1 MLQKAPCR
9 ETWYGAENSET
20 QLGKDVKYKM
30 LVCAVKQETGEE
42 VAQLVSE
49 SFTVTTMRS
58 KGSVKP
64 AIPCLTDPVDK
75 LEGLGGKTRRNLLD
89 VRKCVRGIDAR
100 AAVPAAAPNVITTVE
115 HFKQLEEA
123 LRGWSSCPKQIR
135 RALLPEAA
143 VEHSQKVLQADSR
156 LRSWRADP
164 KSDWGLLYH
173 SSQAFVEFDNP
184 AVLVQPSGGPGGSQF
199 VLAAHASS
207 DQLARMNELAAEA
220 FQRWKQADHPGWSVT
235 EADSDTFLARLH
247 QLKAPFT
254 FGGQLEMSEVL
265 QQYPGSHAA
274 SSSQELSLQQ
284 QQALELDAR
293 LGSITG
299 RINRGH
305 LEDQPS
311 GLFGGAPL
319 GPDYFGTGPSSSALG
334 QGFQQGM
341 FSSQQQHMGDNALL
355 MPGVIPGV
363 PVHPESPGP
372 SMSGQGRG
380 HQPLMPSMVGGQG
393 AAKQEPV
400 LLHMLAQNIM
410 QQQTQFGSQFP
421 RQGGSHQGSPQVPQW
436 PPQQLPQQVQPE
448 LPTLQQQLQQQA
460 GLLFTQ
466 DFNDGSSSTS
476 SMNSVQV
483 PQLQSRPAS
492 VGQLIMPPMDVGSS
506 PSSSR
511 GARRGRSHSMGS
523 MPRNAMQN
531 RIAQQAQQAQ
541 RDSQGFAGQ
550 GFASMASLPSGS
562 PGQWGQRAG
571 LMRPP
576 RTALPSPSPSPSPDR
591 LPRLG
596 HALEHTIY
604 ANPPEQTPSNPAAQ
618 LGLESQPYGDML
630 PDFPNPFQSHA
641 NRPWGPAVEPNTVF
655 DSQLVQQPP
664 QAPDTEPA
672 PKRPKGPLSSQ
683 NQTPKAGP
691 PSPTAQTQT
700 CHAQGMTQRPLP
712 QPLLSMQPSTLTQGS
727 QQQPLPNQDL
737 LSIAP
742 LTSPRW
748 MVYNEDPWAVG
759 VPAFSAAAAEAALQQ
774 THSGTGVQIPLQE
787 QPASPYSPGQ
797 TAQPSQGSKLPG
809 ETQAGNLA
817 PPATGTDAHAPGQ
830 SSHYKSG
837 QRLQPSDEAQNQ
849 KAVDNSSHSGTQISD
864 KDPDLAWLMGDANSW
879 EGVFSFPADPPPAAD
894 TPHLPVPDRLSD
906 EGMPLGKRQVR
917 FASARA
923 LAPGLLQPVLEE
935 GQVNKAEERQKIVKR
950 SNALTSRGSLSL
962 SQELVLRDCC
972 FRWKRGVRN
981 KQSAGSSSTMG
992 GSSSRCARGF
1002 WRTDSQTRTVDS
1014 DMRSLMS
1021 LEDMSDLCQAL
1032 PIEA

>member
-1 MLQKAPCR
+1 
-9 ETWYGAENSET
+9 
-20 QLGKDVKYKM
+20 
-30 LVCAVKQETGEE
+30 
-42 VAQLVSE
+42 
-49 SFTVTTMRS
+49 
-58 KGSVKP
+58 
-64 AIPCLTDPVDK
+64 
-75 LEGLGGKTRRNLLD
+75 
-89 VRKCVRGIDAR
+89 
-100 AAVPAAAPNVITTVE
+100 
-115 HFKQLEEA
+115 
-123 LRGWSSCPKQIR
+123 
-135 RALLPEAA
+135 
-143 VEHSQKVLQADSR
+143 
-156 LRSWRADP
+156 
-164 KSDWGLLYH
+164 
-173 SSQAFVEFDNP
+173 
-184 AVLVQPSGGPGGSQF
+184 
-199 VLAAHASS
+199 
-207 DQLARMNELAAEA
+207 
-220 FQRWKQADHPGWSVT
+220 
-235 EADSDTFLARLH
+235 
-247 QLKAPFT
+247 
-254 FGGQLEMSEVL
+254 MSEVL

-664 QAPDTEPA
+664 QAPDTEPGELA
-672 PKRPKGPLSSQ
+672 M
-683 NQTPKAGP
+683 
-691 PSPTAQTQT
+691 
-700 CHAQGMTQRPLP
+700 HA
-712 QPLLSMQPSTLTQGS
+712 
-727 QQQPLPNQDL
+727 
-737 LSIAP
+737 
-742 LTSPRW
+742 
-748 MVYNEDPWAVG
+748 V
-759 VPAFSAAAAEAALQQ
+759 LQ
-774 THSGTGVQIPLQE
+774 
-787 QPASPYSPGQ
+787 A
-797 TAQPSQGSKLPG
+797 
-809 ETQAGNLA
+809 
-817 PPATGTDAHAPGQ
+817 
-830 SSHYKSG
+830 
-837 QRLQPSDEAQNQ
+837 
-849 KAVDNSSHSGTQISD
+849 
-864 KDPDLAWLMGDANSW
+864 
-879 EGVFSFPADPPPAAD
+879 
-894 TPHLPVPDRLSD
+894 
-906 EGMPLGKRQVR
+906 
-917 FASARA
+917 
-923 LAPGLLQPVLEE
+923 
-935 GQVNKAEERQKIVKR
+935 
-950 SNALTSRGSLSL
+950 
-962 SQELVLRDCC
+962 
-972 FRWKRGVRN
+972 
-981 KQSAGSSSTMG
+981 
-992 GSSSRCARGF
+992 
-1002 WRTDSQTRTVDS
+1002 
-1014 DMRSLMS
+1014 
-1021 LEDMSDLCQAL
+1021 
-1032 PIEA
+1032 